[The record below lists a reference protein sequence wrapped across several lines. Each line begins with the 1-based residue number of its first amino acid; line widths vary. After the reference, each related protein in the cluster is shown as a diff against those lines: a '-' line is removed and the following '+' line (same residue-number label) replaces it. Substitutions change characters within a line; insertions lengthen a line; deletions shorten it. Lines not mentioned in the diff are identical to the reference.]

1 MVEVDIQELR
11 RWIGTESVRSDV
23 ISEQV
28 CARIAGTLGKS
39 LKPVTGDVL
48 PIPWH
53 WLFWLP
59 VPDARKTGIDGH
71 PQRGE
76 FLPPVPLPRR
86 MWAASQ
92 VDLHS
97 PIRVGEKLEC
107 KSCVTD
113 VYEKQSRGGM
123 LIFVKVAHEVLRA
136 KECVL
141 TDIQTIVYRD
151 HPAGARLES
160 EVHEAPRQARWSKT
174 IRPDPVLLFRYS
186 ALMFNAHRIHYD
198 RNYAVEEEGYSGLVI
213 QGPLIAS
220 LLLDLLQDK
229 QSDRRIT
236 SFNYRALHPL
246 FDQSPFVICGRI
258 EENIAHLWAQN
269 EAGGLAAS
277 IEATTSKD

>member
-59 VPDARKTGIDGH
+59 VPDARKTGLDGH
-71 PQRGE
+71 PRRGE

-113 VYEKQSRGGM
+113 VYEKQSRSGM

-136 KECVL
+136 KERVL
-141 TDIQTIVYRD
+141 TDIQTLVYRD
-151 HPAGARLES
+151 RPAGARIES
-160 EVHEAPRQARWSKT
+160 QAHEVAQQAQWSRT
-174 IRPDPVLLFRYS
+174 IQPDPVLLFRYS

-198 RNYAVEEEGYSGLVI
+198 RTYAVEEEGYSGLVV

-220 LLLDLLQDK
+220 LLLDLLQE
-229 QSDRRIT
+229 QLPARRIS

-246 FDQSPFVICGRI
+246 FDHSPFLICGGV

-269 EAGGLAAS
+269 EAGSLATS
-277 IEATTSKD
+277 IEVTTIEG